1 MSNEVKNTSS
11 KTTKIVV
18 VCALI
23 ACVLVYLF
31 VPAINSGINDA
42 IGVLS
47 QLDIKKVAE
56 YIRGYGAWA
65 VIVSFALMVLQS
77 IVAPIPA
84 FFITLANSMIWG
96 WWKGA
101 ILSWSS
107 AMAGAALCFYIA
119 RVLGRDVVKKF
130 ATEGALKS
138 VEKFFDR
145 FGKQA
150 IMICRLLPFVP
161 FDPVSYAAGL
171 TPMSFWSFFVATG
184 IGQLPATVVYSYF
197 GGQLTGGA
205 QALMYGLLGLFSLS
219 LIGYIGKKI
228 YDDRQKKREQ
238 VK

>member
-1 MSNEVKNTSS
+1 MNNETKKTSS
-11 KTTKIVV
+11 TTTKIIVV
-18 VCALI
+18 VAIL
-23 ACVLVYLF
+23 ACVLVYFF
-31 VPAINSGINDA
+31 VPSVNKGINDA
-42 IGVLS
+42 VSVLS
-47 QLDIKKVAE
+47 QLDIEKVAA

-65 VIVSFALMVLQS
+65 VIVSFALMILQS

-96 WWKGA
+96 WWRGA

-119 RVLGRDVVKKF
+119 RVLGRDVVKKI
-130 ATEGALKS
+130 ATEGALQS

-171 TPMSFWSFFVATG
+171 TSMSFWSFFVATG
-184 IGQLPATVVYSYF
+184 VGQLPATILYSYF

-205 QALMYGLLGLFSLS
+205 QALLYGLLGLFSLS